1 MTELWWRNPSNYVK
15 ELLHCNESNI
25 IFDYGWIVRR
35 KITNVQEWAEL
46 YYGAAGASGSKYRL
60 LICGTQ
66 GTVEFK
72 PGRVDPVAVY
82 PTWQYGEDEAVL
94 ESYMANNVGNDKE
107 LCDDDETDILERPV
121 LGQEHRVIVMNFPAL
136 NLGPGKLFI
145 KFIKDLQDEYPD
157 AILHLHGVSVFAM
170 PCRVG
175 FKSFDWEPRNRAAMG
190 EIELPTGKRVN
201 ATKSPLQPHKE
212 WIRLFGFLPIDLME
226 PRNRCI
232 FNIKSARWA
241 AEHFRKDVKISFRP
255 KSTDATTP
263 DANYSPE
270 ESMNVFTKGRGK
282 IIPLPGDKFVCNSCS
297 LAVTCKFYREGS
309 VCTVPSSEPKEL
321 ASFFRSR
328 DTTSIIDGVAAVL
341 QINSNRLEKG
351 LEMEEIMGLDPEV
364 TRIASVISK
373 DAAMLAK
380 LIDPSLRSPKV
391 QVTVGAGGNAQ
402 IGIADPKAIIAS
414 VVRELEQQG
423 YARSEIT
430 SEMIE
435 GVLTRGGAQPRAI
448 EGNVVDSRT
457 APVAPVQEMPF

>member
-351 LEMEEIMGLDPEV
+351 LQQTPGVIVFSAGTQRLPNTSLFTVPGLKAETAVIGFDLGG
-364 TRIASVISK
+364 ISVSSGSACSSGK
-373 DAAMLAK
+373 VQPSHVLAAMG
-380 LIDPSLRSPKV
+380 
-391 QVTVGAGGNAQ
+391 VG
-402 IGIADPKAIIAS
+402 
-414 VVRELEQQG
+414 RELAQG
-423 YARSEIT
+423 AVRLSLGWSTTEADID
-430 SEMIE
+430 
-435 GVLTRGGAQPRAI
+435 LALQAWRKLADALLRGRR
-448 EGNVVDSRT
+448 NT
-457 APVAPVQEMPF
+457 A